1 MEKTA
6 MQMVK
11 DKGNLVTKFHES
23 YGSFK
28 TSFYSFISSYLASI
42 DELPQVLFADNA
54 PQGRKL

>member
-11 DKGNLVTKFHES
+11 DENNLVNKFHES

-28 TSFYSFISSYLASI
+28 PFF
-42 DELPQVLFADNA
+42 
-54 PQGRKL
+54 